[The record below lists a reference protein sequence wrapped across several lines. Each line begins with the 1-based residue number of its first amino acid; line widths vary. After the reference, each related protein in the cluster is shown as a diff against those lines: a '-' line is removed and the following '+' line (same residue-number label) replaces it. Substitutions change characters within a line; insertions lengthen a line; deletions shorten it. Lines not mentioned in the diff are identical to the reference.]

1 MPAPC
6 RSHYVDHRIQ
16 RGQKTVAV
24 NSGLEMLDKGH
35 DRVPTYISY
44 YSTSLSALSCA
55 LYSST

>member
-35 DRVPTYISY
+35 AYPHKLLD
-44 YSTSLSALSCA
+44 L
-55 LYSST
+55 